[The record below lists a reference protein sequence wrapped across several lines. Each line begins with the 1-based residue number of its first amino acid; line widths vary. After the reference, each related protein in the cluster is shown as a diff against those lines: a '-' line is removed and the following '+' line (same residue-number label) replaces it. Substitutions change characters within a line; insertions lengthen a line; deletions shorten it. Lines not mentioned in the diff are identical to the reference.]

1 MGNQTFGAGNNVEQ
15 HLTADVMDSVK
26 PWLEELLEH
35 YRVLL
40 YSGQLDVI
48 VGNTHERESLLSKK
62 NYPLRFNKFLGAP
75 LTEHMITTF
84 QWSGT
89 KAWTDAEKSK

>member
-1 MGNQTFGAGNNVEQ
+1 
-15 HLTADVMDSVK
+15 MDSVK
-26 PWLEELLEH
+26 PWLQELLEH

-48 VGNTHERESLLSKK
+48 VGNTLKKYDLSTKI
-62 NYPLRFNKFLGAP
+62 NRCLFLSIGAP

-84 QWSGT
+84 QWSGSR
-89 KAWTDAEKSK
+89 AWADAEKSMQYN